1 MIDERE
7 IVQHAVERLA
17 PPEPSFERLLR
28 RRARKVRNKRIAAG
42 VVAIAVFMVPVW
54 IATSSRRSAP
64 SLVPASTSPAAT
76 SSPIDVGLVGLPPK
90 GAMPSTPERGRLV
103 LHLGFGH
110 TSGDGGRFSLSMY
123 ADGRVIWQRL
133 GATRGL
139 IEQRLTPEGVQLVRA
154 EVLATGYFD
163 HDRVLVGDGV
173 GGLYYG
179 EVKVRSGDRFV
190 RLAWGTAGFEL
201 GIGSAAT
208 TPTPEEVRTI
218 EELDAR
224 LEDLSTWLPAS
235 AWEDATY
242 RAYVPS
248 RYVGCYMYMG
258 QGKAPG
264 RLRVLDL
271 LPAPVGDLLRTLE
284 TTQSYPE
291 GFRQS
296 HPFWCSVVSTEQA
309 RELATVMKG
318 AGAISQDDG
327 GISYSYPPV
336 DLGLEPALPDE

>member
-7 IVQHAVERLA
+7 IVQHAVERLV
-17 PPEPSFERLLR
+17 PPEPAFERLLSR
-28 RRARKVRNKRIAAG
+28 RERKARSKRIVAG
-42 VVAIAVFMVPVW
+42 VVAVAVLMVPVW
-54 IATSSRRSAP
+54 LVATSGRSAP
-64 SLVPASTSPAAT
+64 SIMPVSTGPAAT
-76 SSPIDVGLVGLPPK
+76 SSPIDIGLVGLPPR
-90 GAMPSTPERGRLV
+90 GATPSTPERGKLV

-139 IEQRLTPEGVQLVRA
+139 IEQRLTPEGVQLVLA

-163 HDRVLVGDGV
+163 HDRALVGDGV

-179 EVKVRSGDRFV
+179 EVKVRSRDRFV

-208 TPTPEEVRTI
+208 APTSDEVRTI
-218 EELDAR
+218 DKLDAR
-224 LEDLSTWLPAS
+224 LEDLSAWLPAS
-235 AWEDATY
+235 AWEDAAY
-242 RAYVPS
+242 RPYVPS

-264 RLRVLDL
+264 RLGVLDL

-284 TTQSYPE
+284 TTQSYPD

-296 HPFWCSVVSTEQA
+296 QPFWCSVVSTEQA
-309 RELATVMKG
+309 RELATAMKG
-318 AGAISQDDG
+318 SGAIAQGDG

-336 DLGLEPALPDE
+336 DFGLEPALPDE